1 MLMESTGQEFRKG
14 TMGKVFCASHVENL
28 KAKSD
33 LMARG
38 WNHLQSY
45 SLTCLVPGP
54 GGLKD

>member
-1 MLMESTGQEFRKG
+1 MESTRQEFRKG
-14 TMGKVFCASHVENL
+14 TMGKTFCASHVENL

-38 WNHLQSY
+38 WNHLKSY
-45 SLTCLVPGP
+45 SLTCLMPGI